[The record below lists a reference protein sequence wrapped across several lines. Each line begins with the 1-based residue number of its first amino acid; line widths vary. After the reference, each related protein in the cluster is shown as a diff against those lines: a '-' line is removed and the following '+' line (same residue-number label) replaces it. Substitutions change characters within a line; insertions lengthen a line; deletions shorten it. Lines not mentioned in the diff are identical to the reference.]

1 MVKGLTA
8 LNRKLTVTIPKRVQ
22 EATRKAMEKGAEETV
37 QMMKRLVPFETGALR
52 DSIGWTWGDAP
63 AGSFTIGTVG
73 GREYGTMRITI
84 YAGNEQ
90 TKVGSRKQ
98 FQLARLQEFGTQ
110 AMAANPFFYPSWRAM
125 RKRVKSRITRE
136 MKKAIQQAGGGE

>member
-1 MVKGLTA
+1 MVQGLDKLT
-8 LNRKLTVTIPKRVQ
+8 RKLTVTIPQRVQ

-37 QMMKRLVPFETGALR
+37 QMMKRLVPVESGALR

-63 AGSFTIGTVG
+63 AGSFSIGTVG
-73 GREYGTMRITI
+73 GREYGTLRITI
-84 YAGNEQ
+84 FAGNEQ
-90 TKVGSRKQ
+90 TKVGNRKQ

-110 AMAANPFFYPSWRAM
+110 ATAANPYFYPSWRTM

-136 MKKAIQQAGGGE
+136 MRKAIKSEQT

>member
-1 MVKGLTA
+1 MVQGLA
-8 LNRKLTVTIPKRVQ
+8 SLNRKLTVSIPKRVQ
-22 EATRKAMEKGAEETV
+22 EATRRAMEKGAEETV
-37 QMMKRLVPFETGALR
+37 QMMKRLVPVDSGALR

-63 AGSFTIGTVG
+63 AGSFTIGTVS
-73 GREYGTMRITI
+73 GREYGTLRITI

-90 TKVGSRKQ
+90 TLVGSRKQ

-125 RKRVKSRITRE
+125 RKRVKARITRE
-136 MKKAIQQAGGGE
+136 MRKAIKAEAGSE

>member
-1 MVKGLTA
+1 MVQGLDKLT
-8 LNRKLTVTIPKRVQ
+8 RKLTVQIPQRVQ
-22 EATRKAMEKGAEETV
+22 DATRRAMEKGAEETV
-37 QMMKRLVPFETGALR
+37 QMMKRLVPVESGALR
-52 DSIGWTWGDAP
+52 DSIGWTWGEAP
-63 AGSFTIGTVG
+63 SGSFTIGTVG

-90 TKVGSRKQ
+90 TKVGSRGQ

-125 RKRVKSRITRE
+125 RKRIKSRITRE
-136 MKKAIQQAGGGE
+136 MRKAIKTGGGS